1 VALDKQG
8 NVYVVDMYN
17 SQIKKFSADGTP
29 LLVFG
34 DAGDTAGKFS
44 RIKDVAVDD
53 SGYIYVSD
61 GLQVA
66 VQVFDPS
73 GNFVGFV
80 GRKDVNDPQSDSL
93 FQAPHGVKL
102 DGGRLFVVDRFAGIF
117 IFDLGPVPAPTTLAP
132 GVETSTTE

>member
-1 VALDKQG
+1 
-8 NVYVVDMYN
+8 MFN
-17 SQIKKFSADGTP
+17 SQIKKFSAEGAP
-29 LLVFG
+29 LLAFG

-44 RIKDVAVDD
+44 RIKGVAVDD

-132 GVETSTTE
+132 GAETSTTE